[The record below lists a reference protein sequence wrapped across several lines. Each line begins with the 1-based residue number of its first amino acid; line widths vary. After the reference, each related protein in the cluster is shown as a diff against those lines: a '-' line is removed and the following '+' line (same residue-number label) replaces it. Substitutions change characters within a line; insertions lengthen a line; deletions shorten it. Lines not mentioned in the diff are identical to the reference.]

1 MSRRWVRELCQRP
14 MPKAGRAGA
23 EVKWSPGESEPDPR
37 RDQDEIVAL
46 PRELLDLGADAG
58 ATLD

>member
-1 MSRRWVRELCQRP
+1 